1 MAFKNGILFPIKLSS
16 DFNLKND
23 PEISFFSLYIRR
35 KAIIQNKIVAHYQN
49 GKMFKGST
57 NDFFPTK
64 DPFHFVPSNTLP
76 ESKPLKLLTTDLK
89 GLFFIKDFGGNPDYN
104 EKKEFDPTKQ
114 LFGRKIKVV
123 FKDGELILGTTNGY
137 QKDRPGFFVVPA
149 DPNSDNERC
158 FVVAAATREVSLI

>member
-1 MAFKNGILFPIKLSS
+1 M
-16 DFNLKND
+16 
-23 PEISFFSLYIRR
+23 
-35 KAIIQNKIVAHYQN
+35 IQNKIVAHYQN

-64 DPFHFVPSNTLP
+64 NLFHFVPLDALP
-76 ESKPLKLLTTDLK
+76 GSKPLELLTTDLK
-89 GLFFIKDFGGNPDYN
+89 GLFFVKDFGGKPDYN
-104 EKKEFDPTKQ
+104 EKKAFDPAKQ

-137 QKDRPGFFVVPA
+137 QQERSGFFVVPA
-149 DPNSDNERC
+149 DPNSNNERC